1 MSKWIP
7 DRKVW
12 TGGLF
17 AVLAFLAV
25 LALNSWAGTDI
36 PLEAGAFIALGLAK
50 ALEYI
55 LPPSLLDKIKRV
67 DNDIVAI
74 AAASPASRVSPEVGS
89 VAAKAATSD
98 DAFDAIMKR
107 MRP

>member
-12 TGGLF
+12 SGGLF

-25 LALNSWAGTDI
+25 LASNTWAGTDI
-36 PLEAGAFIALGLAK
+36 PIEAGAFIALGIGK
-50 ALEYI
+50 AFEYI
-55 LPPSLLDKIKRV
+55 LPPSVLDIIKRV

-74 AAASPASRVSPEVGS
+74 AGASPESKVSPEVGN
-89 VAAKAATSD
+89 VAAKTAQSD
-98 DAFDAIMKR
+98 DAFEAIMKR
-107 MRP
+107 MGR

>member
-25 LALNSWAGTDI
+25 LALNTWAGTQI
-36 PLEAGAFIALGLAK
+36 PLEAGAFIAIGLAK
-50 ALEYI
+50 LLEYV
-55 LPPSLLDKIKRV
+55 LPPSLWDIVKRI
-67 DNDIVAI
+67 DNDIVEI
-74 AAASPASRVSPEVGS
+74 AAKSPASKVSPELAG
-89 VAAKAATSD
+89 VAAKAAKTD
-98 DAFDAIMKR
+98 THFDAIMKR
-107 MRP
+107 LRQ

>member
-25 LALNSWAGTDI
+25 LALNTWAGTDI
-36 PLEAGAFIALGLAK
+36 PIEAGAFIALGIGK

-55 LPPSLLDKIKRV
+55 LPPSVLDIIKRV
-67 DNDIVAI
+67 NNDIVAI
-74 AAASPASRVSPEVGS
+74 AAASPESKVSPEVGP
-89 VAAKAATSD
+89 VAARAAQSD
-98 DAFDAIMKR
+98 DAFEVIMKR
-107 MRP
+107 MGR